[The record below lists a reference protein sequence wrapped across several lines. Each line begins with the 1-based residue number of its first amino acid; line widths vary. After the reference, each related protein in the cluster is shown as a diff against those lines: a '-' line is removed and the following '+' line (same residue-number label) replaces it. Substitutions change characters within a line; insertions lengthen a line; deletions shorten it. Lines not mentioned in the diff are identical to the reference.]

1 MKLSKGFIF
10 TILAS
15 ISWALVIT
23 TNKLILNNSENG
35 YNLIFWT
42 TILAIPYWVY
52 GLYKNKTEA
61 KQLNKRAIIILLL
74 GGLISAVGIKVIETF
89 AIKYSQSINYSFLI
103 RTTVIFTVLLEFIF
117 FKNPITKRKI
127 IMSVVILLG
136 TYFFVAQGKSI
147 ELSLG
152 DTLTLTE
159 AFFISLGNYI
169 LGKYATNMM
178 SSKLSAVGNFFFGL
192 IPLIILCIFAGIISI
207 PKDPLLVILA
217 TIFSIALAVL
227 RFKAYKESS
236 VSFVS
241 MVFSVTPIFVT
252 LIAVV
257 LLGETISLIQILGG
271 ILIVGAV
278 LVVEKLK
285 I

>member
-1 MKLSKGFIF
+1 M
-10 TILAS
+10 
-15 ISWALVIT
+15 
-23 TNKLILNNSENG
+23 
-35 YNLIFWT
+35 
-42 TILAIPYWVY
+42 
-52 GLYKNKTEA
+52 
-61 KQLNKRAIIILLL
+61 LL

-217 TIFSIALAVL
+217 TIFGKSGFRA
-227 RFKAYKESS
+227 
-236 VSFVS
+236 
-241 MVFSVTPIFVT
+241 
-252 LIAVV
+252 
-257 LLGETISLIQILGG
+257 Q
-271 ILIVGAV
+271 
-278 LVVEKLK
+278 
-285 I
+285 